1 MFTSTN
7 SHDAYLSAVHDFYL
21 REAALDA
28 PGLFYHVTI
37 SSDNG
42 ESFTRGIDF
51 SRATGG
57 GQGQGFYV
65 WNSRDKAVAHAK
77 HVQQGDVKKMDKTDT
92 RQGEPL
98 LVVFALPL
106 SPEIFDVD
114 TEYLDQRIRRW
125 FAKYAQEIEAL
136 KGRTFGSDFE
146 TIVSF
151 LKTAKGFNIALRS
164 PDGTTNGMA
173 FSSTYEST
181 DDAQV
186 GSAITNAK
194 FLHFIQR
201 ANPALFDAFERENLP
216 ETAALKITPT
226 TKQILPVRIERL
238 DGTVV
243 WKNPSPDL
251 YPDPPSVS

>member
-1 MFTSTN
+1 MLHS
-7 SHDAYLSAVHDFYL
+7 SDPYLQAVQEFYL

-28 PGLFYHVTI
+28 PGLFYHATI

-42 ESFTRGIDF
+42 ESFTHGIDF

-77 HVQQGDVKKMDKTDT
+77 QLQQGDVEKMDKTDT

-106 SPEIFDVD
+106 SAEIFDVD
-114 TEYLDQRIRRW
+114 TEYMDQRIRRW
-125 FAKYAQEIEAL
+125 FAKYTQEMEAL
-136 KGRTFGSDFE
+136 KGRTFGSDFG
-146 TIVSF
+146 TIVGVV
-151 LKTAKGFNIALRS
+151 KTAEGFRIALRS

-186 GSAITNAK
+186 GSAMANAK

-216 ETAALKITPT
+216 AAAALKMTPT
-226 TKQILPVRIERL
+226 SKQILPVRIERL

-251 YPDPPSVS
+251 YPDLASVG